1 MSRYLI
7 TFAEFP
13 PTIVY
18 GGTSFYYPQN
28 PIVIIGPSPILIFPE
43 IVAAF
48 PNQSESP
55 ISAYFLT

>member
-18 GGTSFYYPQN
+18 GGTSFTTTE